1 MQKELALTTELT
13 ASCEVPPKWTML
25 TEVLQEISDIR
36 SSGVANNV
44 TGVANNVSGLDG
56 KDVSADT
63 DPVLIIVKDKRTRIQ
78 VFCLLALTQH
88 HTFACLLAC

>member
-1 MQKELALTTELT
+1 
-13 ASCEVPPKWTML
+13 ML

-36 SSGVANNV
+36 SSGVANNVTGVANNV